1 MQKERFLFMNSKWV
15 TPIAAVLLTV
25 LFFTMSARIDRHM
38 ENNTR
43 TRVEEHSR
51 VISDD
56 VWNFNQRGLKDYLNL
71 AAESHSYE
79 TLTVTDQDGEVFF
92 RSEPAKPGKIRR
104 QLVDLHL
111 IPREN
116 ITSPIR
122 HNGQVIGTLE
132 VVWLKETIFTKA
144 YTFFALVLILIAI
157 FLHSRIMKEKE
168 TLEESVRRRTRE
180 LEESNTALKQEILIR
195 SKVTEAL
202 RESEEKHRFLA
213 ENINDVIWSMDLEMN
228 YTYVSPVSMKL
239 HGWTDEEL
247 KNLTIYDALTP
258 ESIETAR
265 KTFDEQLRL
274 GAESGDYNRSVE
286 LILEMNSKVG
296 PIWCEVTA
304 SFILNEQNLPV
315 GIMGVT
321 RNITE
326 RMRVQR
332 EKEKLQKQLERSKKM
347 ESLGLLA
354 GGVAHDLNNVLS
366 GVVSYPEL
374 LLLDLP
380 KDSPLYNPIK
390 VIRDSGLK
398 AAAIVED
405 LLTLARRGVMAQTT
419 LCLNDVVREYIES
432 PEHQKLKD
440 LNPHVDV
447 VQRFEQ
453 NIAAIRGSAHH
464 IKKTLMNLIAN
475 AAEAQPDG
483 GTITVSTQ
491 IRYLDR
497 PLQGYY
503 TVDEGEYVVLA
514 VSDQGEGIS
523 EADMQRIFEPFYTKK
538 IMGRSGTGL
547 GLAVVWGT
555 VQDHKGYINISSRIG
570 EGTTFE
576 LYFPLVRDSVD
587 DKEEKPTLE
596 SIMGREEVI
605 LVVDDIREQQDIA
618 TRILSRLNYLTH
630 AVGSGEE
637 AVSYLKNH
645 RADLVVL
652 DMIMGEGMDGLDT
665 FKAIIATHPRQKA
678 IIVSGY
684 SETERVREAQRL
696 GVSDYVK
703 KPYMLESLG
712 RAVKKALMR

>member
-1 MQKERFLFMNSKWV
+1 MNSKWV
-15 TPIAAVLLTV
+15 TPIAAALLTV
-25 LFFTMSARIDRHM
+25 LFFTISARIDRYT
-38 ENNTR
+38 ENHTR
-43 TRVEEHSR
+43 ARVEEHSR

-71 AAESHSYE
+71 AAESHGYE
-79 TLTVTDQDGEVFF
+79 TLIVTDQEKEPFF
-92 RSEPAKPGKIRR
+92 RSETVSPRGIRGR
-104 QLVDLHL
+104 LVDLRL

-122 HNGQVIGTLE
+122 HNGQVIGSLE
-132 VVWLKETIFTKA
+132 VVWLKDTIFIKA
-144 YTFFALVLILIAI
+144 YTFFALVLILTAI

-180 LEESNTALKQEILIR
+180 LEESNNALKQEILIR
-195 SKVTEAL
+195 SQVTEAL
-202 RESEEKHRFLA
+202 RESEKKHRFLA

-228 YTYVSPVSMKL
+228 YTYISPVSMKL
-239 HGWTDEEL
+239 HGWSEDDLER
-247 KNLTIYDALTP
+247 LTINDVLTA
-258 ESIETAR
+258 ESIETAL
-265 KTFDEQLRL
+265 KSFDEQLRL
-274 GAESGDYNRSVE
+274 GAETGDYNRSVE
-286 LILEMNSKVG
+286 LILEMNSKEG
-296 PIWCEVTA
+296 PTVWCEVAA
-304 SFILNEQNLPV
+304 SFILNDQNLPV

-380 KDSPLYNPIK
+380 KGSPLYNPIR

-405 LLTLARRGVMAQTT
+405 LLTLARRGVMAQET
-419 LCLNDVVREYIES
+419 LCLNSVVREYLES
-432 PEHQKLKD
+432 PEHLKIMD
-440 LNPHVDV
+440 LNPQVNV
-447 VQRFEQ
+447 VLRLEPST
-453 NIAAIRGSAHH
+453 AAIRGSAHH

-483 GTITVSTQ
+483 GDITVLTQ

-497 PLQGYY
+497 PLQAYY

-523 EADMQRIFEPFYTKK
+523 ETDMQRIFEPFYTKK
-538 IMGRSGTGL
+538 VMGRSGTGL

-555 VQDHKGYINISSRIG
+555 IQDHRGYININSRIG

-576 LYFPLVRDSVD
+576 LYFPLVRDPVGE
-587 DKEEKPTLE
+587 KEEKVTLE
-596 SIMGREEVI
+596 SIMGREEMI

-652 DMIMGEGMDGLDT
+652 DMIMGEGMDGLDA
-665 FKAIIATHPRQKA
+665 FKAIVTNHPRQKA

-684 SETERVREAQRL
+684 SETERVREAMRL

-712 RAVKKALMR
+712 RAVKKALLR